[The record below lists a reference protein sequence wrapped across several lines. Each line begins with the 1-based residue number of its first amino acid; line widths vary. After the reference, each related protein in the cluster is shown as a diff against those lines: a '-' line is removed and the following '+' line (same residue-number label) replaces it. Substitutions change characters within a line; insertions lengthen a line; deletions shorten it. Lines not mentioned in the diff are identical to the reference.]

1 MRRSID
7 DIEKDIREL
16 RAERKLVEKEFG
28 KGSVEYAELTEE
40 LDGLE
45 DSLEFHRLH
54 Y

>member
-16 RAERKLVEKEFG
+16 RAERKSVGKELG

-45 DSLEFHRLH
+45 DELKFHRLH